1 MKAKNNRK
9 RNIVELKPSDNILIS
24 RTDKLGDLV
33 LSLPFVETIKNRY
46 PECRVDVLTSL
57 YASPILENNDRI
69 DRIVRVQN
77 DQLIKDPLYKKDLLH
92 KIKLGSY
99 KVVVALYPERI
110 VSQLFYKAGIP
121 IRIGTGRRFHSVFYN
136 NHIFHSR
143 KENKKH
149 ERDYNLDF
157 LEFFRDGETVMSPR
171 VYPKAKEIRYAHRI
185 LNEMNVTGNFV
196 TLHPGSGGSAERWS
210 LDRFIR
216 LYKLLVD
223 AGLPVVL
230 SGSEAEGRLIE
241 SRSRMLGIDAKQI
254 TGETD
259 LRTLAAVLSISDVV
273 VANSTGPLH
282 LAVAVGT
289 KVVGLYSGKK
299 VMSPV
304 RWGPLGEDHR
314 VLLPEKQVCECPP
327 RQCRCMETISEE
339 RVAEEVIA
347 LYRLKS
353 KVVINQT

>member
-1 MKAKNNRK
+1 MNKQNRK
-9 RNIVELKPSDNILIS
+9 RTIVKLNPDDNILIS

-33 LSLPFVETIKNRY
+33 LSLPFVETIKTRY
-46 PECRVDVLTSL
+46 QNCRVDVLTSL

-77 DQLIKDPLYKKDLLH
+77 DQLVKDPLYKKDLLH
-92 KIKLGSY
+92 KIKLGGY

-110 VSQLFYKAGIP
+110 VSRLFYKAGIP
-121 IRIGTGRRFHSVFYN
+121 VRIGTGRRFHSVFYN
-136 NHIFHSR
+136 NHLFHSR

-157 LEFFRDGETVMSPR
+157 LEFFRDGETIMPPR
-171 VYPKAKEIRYAHRI
+171 VYPKEKEIRYAHRI
-185 LNEMNVTGNFV
+185 LNEVNVTGNFV
-196 TLHPGSGGSAERWS
+196 TLHPGSGGSAERWP

-216 LYKLLVD
+216 LYQLLVD
-223 AGLPVVL
+223 AGVPVVL
-230 SGSEAEGRLIE
+230 SGSEAEGQLIE
-241 SRSRMLGIDAKQI
+241 QRSRQLGVDVKQI

-289 KVVGLYSGKK
+289 SVVGLYSGKK

-304 RWGPLGEDHR
+304 RWGPIGDDHR
-314 VLLPEKQVCECPP
+314 VLLPTRRVCECPP
-327 RQCRCMETISEE
+327 RECRCMETISEE
-339 RVAEEVIA
+339 KVAEEVIE
-347 LYRLKS
+347 LYRRKS
-353 KVVINQT
+353 KVVLNQT